1 MLVDALEYFWNMC
14 VEIYELD
21 QARFPVIPELTWQA
35 ALKKSKVKLDLL
47 VDFCMLLMLKKV
59 LEVEYITPFINMQS

>member
-1 MLVDALEYFWNMC
+1 MC

-35 ALKKSKVKLDLL
+35 ALKKSKVKFDLL
-47 VDFCMLLMLKKV
+47 VDFCILLMLKKV
-59 LEVEYITPFINMQS
+59 LEATPFINMQS

>member
-1 MLVDALEYFWNMC
+1 MC

-35 ALKKSKVKLDLL
+35 ALKSPK
-47 VDFCMLLMLKKV
+47 
-59 LEVEYITPFINMQS
+59 